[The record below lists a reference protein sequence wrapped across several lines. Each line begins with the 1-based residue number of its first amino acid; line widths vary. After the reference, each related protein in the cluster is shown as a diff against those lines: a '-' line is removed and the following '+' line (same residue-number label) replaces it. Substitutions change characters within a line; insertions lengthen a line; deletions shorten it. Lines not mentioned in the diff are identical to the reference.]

1 MSNGWHLPGH
11 LPAQMPARSG
21 CVRSSEE
28 GIVPACVAAL
38 AGGVANDAVV
48 ATRASAAETMQAAT
62 RRRVVCD
69 DFLMAK
75 SPDSSLR
82 PEVGPAPSR
91 APRGRIVQEI
101 RNCSPGRLLA
111 SSSVLLLALTAC
123 GHDDSVT
130 SEPPG
135 PHGSPTSAGECSDLP
150 MVGADPGMVLG
161 TDWSTETHA
170 YGQPVDL
177 TVCVTTA
184 DSGTV
189 RVRSSDAGITVTPRT
204 QRVPATGNGLLTV
217 EVRVASGTPSGAA
230 MRLVQYG
237 GGGVLGDST
246 GPSIVTTA
254 DGWHFDRP

>member
-1 MSNGWHLPGH
+1 MLVQPFPPDDAHIAPDAAAHEPPKRGGKTRFSV
-11 LPAQMPARSG
+11 AKFTASG
-21 CVRSSEE
+21 R
-28 GIVPACVAAL
+28 
-38 AGGVANDAVV
+38 AG
-48 ATRASAAETMQAAT
+48 EAAT
-62 RRRVVCD
+62 RRLVVCD

-75 SPDSSLR
+75 SPDSSVR
-82 PEVGPAPSR
+82 PEIGPAPSR

-101 RNCSPGRLLA
+101 RNFLPGRLLA

-161 TDWSTETHA
+161 TDWSTETHP
-170 YGQPVDL
+170 YDQSVDL
-177 TVCVTTA
+177 TVCVTTS
-184 DSGTV
+184 DSGKV

-217 EVRVASGTPSGAA
+217 HVRVASGTQSGAA
-230 MRLVQYG
+230 LRLVQYG
-237 GGGVLGDST
+237 GGGVFGDST

-254 DGWHFDRP
+254 DGWHFERP